1 MLKFIKIKIK
11 NIIPMKEKSI
21 EKNEIIKKILIPI
34 VLILLVIVFYK
45 YNILTTVQQKNYI
58 YNDKTNC
65 YYY

>member
-1 MLKFIKIKIK
+1 
-11 NIIPMKEKSI
+11 MKEKSI